1 MNSEENL
8 VFLLGPTN
16 TGKTHYAIEKM
27 LTYSNGVIGLPLRL
41 LAREVYDKVVS
52 KVGKLK
58 VALITGEEQVAP
70 LTAKYFITTVEAM
83 PTERSFD
90 FLAVDEIQLCNDFER
105 GHIFTDRLLYSRGD
119 LETLFLGSETME
131 KIIKNIFSHSRIVK
145 KQRRSTLS
153 FIGKKGLL
161 SLPKRSAIIAFN
173 SNDVYS
179 IASKLKTVKGGAA
192 VVMGSLSPQTR
203 NSQVS
208 MFEEETVDYIVAT
221 DAIGM
226 GLNLSIKNISFSAL
240 NKFDGKENRILRNS
254 EIGQIAGRAGRNS
267 TDGNFSTT
275 LNCRNMSAESIKSVE
290 NHNFESNEF
299 LFWRE
304 SKLDFS
310 TVYNLI
316 KSLEKKS
323 NDPRLVKTHNKRD
336 ENTLKYLSNIN
347 IIKKRL
353 NNESN
358 IRLLW
363 DISLI
368 PDYFKNLDSMYSEL
382 LIKIFC
388 NIADSGFL
396 NTNWAISE
404 TKKLQ
409 DIEGTIDMLTF
420 RLAKTR
426 FWNYIS
432 NRNQWTNNNIELKDL
447 ALETERFLSDA
458 LHERLTNEF
467 VDKKISQLMKVYNIK
482 KSVEITVDK
491 DNQIYLNEKPIG
503 SITGFLANIY
513 DEKSLF
519 KNKFLKEEITKKVK
533 KLLDR
538 YAKEFLSKTDLNIT
552 IDNNADLLLN
562 SKKIGS
568 IYKGD
573 SIFTPNLIIKNNHYL
588 NEKIYKSIEKKIK
601 IEIEK
606 KVNQAYWKK
615 DYFLNI
621 ENRSIK
627 TFLFAIE
634 KNLGIIRKEEIDKSF
649 IPKNSIEK
657 KILLEKEILFGHQH
671 FFSKRVVDKIYK
683 GLRWTLSCLYFEG
696 KTLKCMP
703 SERIMLNATIYKKE
717 ILHSIGYVKM
727 KNFVIDLIFL
737 EKIIYTIF
745 EKKRHVFY
753 FDYNIL
759 NKYNISKP
767 ILYKILN
774 YAGLYK
780 IAGTAYVSYW
790 RKKKIMK
797 KEAYNKNSPFYILKK
812 LQ

>member
-1 MNSEENL
+1 MKREENL

-27 LTYSNGVIGLPLRL
+27 LTFSNGVIGLPLRL
-41 LAREVYDKVVS
+41 LAREVYDKVAS

-58 VALITGEEQVAP
+58 VALITGEEQITP
-70 LTAKYFITTVEAM
+70 LTAKYFVTTVESM
-83 PTERSFD
+83 PSERSFE

-105 GHIFTDRLLYSRGD
+105 GHIFTDRLLNSRGT

-131 KIIKNIFSHSRIVK
+131 KITKSIFSNCRIVK

-208 MFEEETVDYIVAT
+208 IFEEETVDYIVAT

-226 GLNLSIKNISFSAL
+226 GLNLNIKNISFSSL
-240 NKFDGKENRILRNS
+240 NKFDGKENRSLNNS

-267 TDGNFSTT
+267 YDGSFSTT
-275 LNCRNMSAESIKSVE
+275 LNCRNMSSESIKSVE
-290 NHNFESNEF
+290 NHNFDSNEF

-310 TVYNLI
+310 SIYNLI

-323 NDPRLVKTHNKRD
+323 DDPRLVKTQNKRD

-347 IIKKRL
+347 IIQKRL
-353 NNESN
+353 QNESS
-358 IRLLW
+358 IKLLW

-388 NIADSGFL
+388 NIVDNGFL
-396 NTNWAISE
+396 NTSWAISE

-409 DIEGTIDMLTF
+409 NVEGTIDMLTF

-432 NRNQWTNNNIELKDL
+432 NRNQWTNNNQELKNL
-447 ALETERFLSDA
+447 ALKTEGLLSDA

-467 VDKKISQLMKVYNIK
+467 VDKKISQLIKSYNIK
-482 KSVEITVDK
+482 KTVEISIDK
-491 DNQIYLNEKPIG
+491 NNRIYLNEKIIG
-503 SITGFLANIY
+503 SISGFQVNIY
-513 DEKSLF
+513 EEKSLF

-533 KLLDR
+533 KLLEN
-538 YAKEFLSKTDLNIT
+538 YAKDFLSKTNLNIT
-552 IDNNADLLLN
+552 IDSKADLFFN

-568 IYKGD
+568 IYKGE
-573 SIFTPNLIIKNNHYL
+573 SIFNPNIMKKNNNYL
-588 NEKIYKSIEKKIK
+588 SEKIYKRIEEKVKIDRGKKID
-601 IEIEK
+601 
-606 KVNQAYWKK
+606 QAFWSK

-621 ENRSIK
+621 ESRDIK
-627 TFLFAIE
+627 TFLFSLE
-634 KNLGIIRKEEIDKSF
+634 KNLGIIKRNEIDKSF
-649 IPKNSIEK
+649 IPKNSIKK
-657 KILLEKEILFGHQH
+657 KILLKKGVLFANYH
-671 FFSKRVVDKIYK
+671 FFIKKVVDTLYK
-683 GLRWTLSCLYFEG
+683 DLRWTLSCLYFNVRV
-696 KTLKCMP
+696 LN
-703 SERIMLNATIYKKE
+703 RIPKEKIILDAKSYKKE
-717 ILHSIGYVKM
+717 LLHSIGYVKTGA
-727 KNFVIDLIFL
+727 FAIDLIFL
-737 EKIIYTIF
+737 EKIIYTVF
-745 EKKRHVFY
+745 RKKKRIFY
-753 FDYNIL
+753 FDFNIL
-759 NKYNISKP
+759 NKYNIAQP
-767 ILYKILN
+767 VLFEILDYV
-774 YAGLYK
+774 GLYK
-780 IAGTAYVSYW
+780 VAGTSYVSYW
-790 RKKKIMK
+790 RRKKTMK
-797 KEAYNKNSPFYILKK
+797 KEAYNENSPFYILKK